1 MSVAAGGSG
10 SDRASTASSRDSQG
24 RPLGTAVVTGGTSG
38 IGWAI
43 AQALEARGFGV
54 VVTGRKEP
62 EQPLGPHTRWLEV
75 DHSRPD
81 APETVDAGLDD
92 RFGPL
97 TALINNVG
105 RRHGARLEEMEA
117 ASLLETLS
125 LNVVSHIMLT
135 RRLVPRFDAAGGS
148 IVNIS
153 SRLAVVGM
161 DGVSGYSASK
171 GAINSFTVAAAFELA
186 PKRIRVNAVAPGM
199 TKTPL
204 IKDWLQEQPDPAA
217 AEAEVAG
224 RVPLGRLAEPEDI
237 AGAVVFLASPE
248 SGYVTGTVLTA
259 DGGYTAS

>member
-1 MSVAAGGSG
+1 MS
-10 SDRASTASSRDSQG
+10 ASVDAEAEAPEP

-38 IGWAI
+38 IGLAI
-43 AQALEARGFGV
+43 ARGLVARGFGV
-54 VVTGRKEP
+54 VVTGRTRPDE
-62 EQPLGPHTRWLEV
+62 PLGTHLRWLEV
-75 DHSRPD
+75 DHARGD
-81 APETVDAGLDD
+81 AAEAVDSGLDT

-97 TALINNVG
+97 SALVNNVG
-105 RRHGARLEEMEA
+105 RRHGARIGELDAE
-117 ASLLETLS
+117 SLLETLQ
-125 LNVVSHIMLT
+125 LNVVSHMMLT
-135 RRLVPRFDAAGGS
+135 QRLVPRFGEGGGS

-171 GAINSFTVAAAFELA
+171 GAINSFTIAAAVELA
-186 PKRIRVNAVAPGM
+186 PKGIRVNAVAPGM

-204 IKDWLQEQPDPAA
+204 IEDWLREQPDPIA

-224 RVPLGRLAEPEDI
+224 RVPLGRLAQPDDI